1 MTSRASCRHTGRWHQ
16 AAQGGFSMVEMAIAL
31 VVAGLMSWAAFSGYE
46 TVTAQ
51 QEIERGRAEAEQ
63 LQSIVRA
70 FALRHGRLPC
80 PDSDAV
86 ADGYENPPNG
96 NCAAGNQVG
105 WFPYVSMGLP
115 MPTDKFLARYSVFRA
130 ANLADPGR
138 DADLAV
144 VTERTRDPD
153 PAVPGNSSVP
163 TYRDVTDLI
172 AGLNNASNTAIVPF
186 SAARTYLTGDAGVAG
201 AIDCAANQVMAA
213 AYWVIVP
220 LQDRSGDGDRFDAPH
235 TPGSACAASPS
246 APLRFGS
253 DDVVVAESPGQ
264 LAGWL
269 RRSLP

>member
-1 MTSRASCRHTGRWHQ
+1 MSSQAYLRHATRWHR
-16 AAQGGFSMVEMAIAL
+16 AMQGGFSTVEIAVAL

-51 QEIERGRAEAEQ
+51 QEIERGRAEADQ
-63 LQSIVRA
+63 LQSILRA

-105 WFPYVSMGLP
+105 WFPYVSVGLA
-115 MPTDKFLARYSVFRA
+115 MPTDKFRARYSVFRA
-130 ANLADPGR
+130 ANLADPRR

-144 VTERTRDPD
+144 VTERTGDPD
-153 PAVPGNSSVP
+153 PAVPGNNPVS
-163 TYRDVTDLI
+163 TFRDVTDLI
-172 AGLNNASNTAIVPF
+172 AGLNNAANTAIVPF
-186 SAARTYLTGDAGVAG
+186 AATRTYLTGDAGMAG
-201 AIDCAANQVMAA
+201 AIDCAGNQVMAA
-213 AYWVIVP
+213 AYWIIVP
-220 LQDRSGDGDRFDAPH
+220 LQDKSGDGDRFDAPH
-235 TPGSACAASPS
+235 TPSSVCAASPS

-253 DDVVVAESPGQ
+253 DDVVVAESPAQ

>member
-1 MTSRASCRHTGRWHQ
+1 MTLLASRRHASLLPRT
-16 AAQGGFSMVEMAIAL
+16 AQGGFSMVEVAIAL

-70 FALRHGRLPC
+70 FALRYGRLPC

-105 WFPYVSMGLP
+105 WFPYVSVGLP
-115 MPTDKFLARYSVFRA
+115 MPTDKFLARYSVYRGATFATDFAVA
-130 ANLADPGR
+130 A
-138 DADLAV
+138 
-144 VTERTRDPD
+144 ERTGDG
-153 PAVPGNSSVP
+153 PGDA
-163 TYRDVTDLI
+163 TYSDVTDLI
-172 AGLNNASNTAIVPF
+172 AALNNVQAVPPVGGVD
-186 SAARTYLTGDAGVAG
+186 AAKTHITGDAGIAG
-201 AIDCAANQVMAA
+201 AIDCAANRVMTA
-213 AYWVIVP
+213 AYWIIVP
-220 LQDRSGDGDRFDAPH
+220 LQDKSGDGDRFDAPH
-235 TPGSACAASPS
+235 TPGSVCAASPS

>member
-1 MTSRASCRHTGRWHQ
+1 MTSRASRRHASRWHGI
-16 AAQGGFSMVEMAIAL
+16 AQGGFSMVEMAIAL

-96 NCAAGNQVG
+96 VCNAGNQVG
-105 WFPYVSMGLP
+105 WFPYVSVGLG
-115 MPTDKFLARYSVFRA
+115 MPTAKFLARYSVFRGPDA
-130 ANLADPGR
+130 AS
-138 DADLAV
+138 DLAV
-144 VTERTRDPD
+144 VAERTGDVAGD
-153 PAVPGNSSVP
+153 A
-163 TYRDVTDLI
+163 TYLDVTDLI
-172 AGLNNASNTAIVPF
+172 KASNNAAVLAF
-186 SAARTYLTGDAGVAG
+186 AANRTHLTGDAGVAG

-235 TPGSACAASPS
+235 IPGSVCAASPS

>member
-1 MTSRASCRHTGRWHQ
+1 MTLRASRRHASRWHH

-51 QEIERGRAEAEQ
+51 QEIERGRAEAGQ

-80 PDSDAV
+80 PDSDAA
-86 ADGYENPPNG
+86 ADGYENVTAGVCN
-96 NCAAGNQVG
+96 AGNQVG
-105 WFPYVSMGLP
+105 WFPYVSVGLE
-115 MPTDKFLARYSVFRA
+115 MPTAKFLARYSVFRGPDVA
-130 ANLADPGR
+130 S
-138 DADLAV
+138 DLAV
-144 VTERTRDPD
+144 VAERTGDVVGD
-153 PAVPGNSSVP
+153 A
-163 TYRDVTDLI
+163 TYLDVTDLI
-172 AGLNNASNTAIVPF
+172 KASNNAAVLAL
-186 SAARTYLTGDAGVAG
+186 AANRTYLTGDAGIAG
-201 AIDCAANQVMAA
+201 AIDCTTNQVMAA

-235 TPGSACAASPS
+235 TPGSVCAASPS

>member
-1 MTSRASCRHTGRWHQ
+1 MTSWASHWNARRWHR
-16 AAQGGFSMVEMAIAL
+16 AAQGGFSMVEVAIAL
-31 VVAGLMSWAAFSGYE
+31 VVAGLMSWAAFTGYE

-51 QEIERGRAEAEQ
+51 QEVERGRAEADQ

-86 ADGYENPPNG
+86 ADGYENPPSG

-105 WFPYVSMGLP
+105 WFPYVSVGLP
-115 MPTDKFLARYSVFRA
+115 MPTDKFLARYSVYRGA
-130 ANLADPGR
+130 TADS
-138 DADLAV
+138 DLALIA
-144 VTERTRDPD
+144 ERTGDS
-153 PAVPGNSSVP
+153 PGDS

-172 AGLNNASNTAIVPF
+172 RALNNV
-186 SAARTYLTGDAGVAG
+186 SALAFDPAKTYLTGDAGVAG
-201 AIDCAANQVMAA
+201 VIDCATNRVMTA
-213 AYWVIVP
+213 AYWIIVP
-220 LQDRSGDGDRFDAPH
+220 LQDKSGDGNRFDAPH
-235 TPGSACAASPS
+235 TPSSVCAASPS

-253 DDVVVAESPGQ
+253 DDVVVAESPAQ